1 MALFRIG
8 QRIVDTTENARGTV
22 KYLGEFSKFVINV
35 HLQETS
41 KVYLYLISIDISFHY
56 NSIFPI
62 FRDMFQKEKENC
74 YFLLLLLYQ
83 ILFDTSENARG
94 TVKFLSKYRQL
105 LFF

>member
-41 KVYLYLISIDISFHY
+41 KV
-56 NSIFPI
+56 
-62 FRDMFQKEKENC
+62 K
-74 YFLLLLLYQ
+74 
-83 ILFDTSENARG
+83 
-94 TVKFLSKYRQL
+94 TVRKRKFLYK
-105 LFF
+105 